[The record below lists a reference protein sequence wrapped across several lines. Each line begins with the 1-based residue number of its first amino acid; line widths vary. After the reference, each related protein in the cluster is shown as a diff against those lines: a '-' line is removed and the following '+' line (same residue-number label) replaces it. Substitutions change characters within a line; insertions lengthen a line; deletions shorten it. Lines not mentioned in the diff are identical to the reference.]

1 MAAGNFG
8 GVIFLMSVN
17 KIRRIVVVGD
27 GGKEE
32 KFRGLMNDGT
42 EVSLMMLLDKAR
54 TWARLKW
61 FDGWMNEWD
70 RTCLLLLGVVICY
83 CKGKGKHKGLRGSWV
98 TYLLCYLI
106 IGSAGTEIFN
116 IPLQG
121 LLVQGKNGCSFEV
134 LWVMFVV

>member
-1 MAAGNFG
+1 
-8 GVIFLMSVN
+8 MSVN

-32 KFRGLMNDGT
+32 NFRGLMNDGT

-70 RTCLLLLGVVICY
+70 RTCL
-83 CKGKGKHKGLRGSWV
+83 
-98 TYLLCYLI
+98 
-106 IGSAGTEIFN
+106 
-116 IPLQG
+116 
-121 LLVQGKNGCSFEV
+121 
-134 LWVMFVV
+134 